1 MLRLAIFGL
10 SVGLGGIASTSIY
23 RGPGEIGTGNRRQT
37 ERSLGFSQPVAPPE
51 PCQAPA
57 ALTLPY
63 PHDSTPNFPHPKFAD
78 YFLQPAHTQTMIR
91 VYPKTAPAPTA
102 ISIASLLPTFSP
114 TEGMEGMT
122 QVWTRYGRG
131 MDPPVSPLESNMEV
145 WHTGGRGREGTKR

>member
-78 YFLQPAHTQTMIR
+78 YFLQPAHTHSMIR
-91 VYPKTAPAPTA
+91 VYPKTAQAPTA
-102 ISIASLLPTFSP
+102 ISIAPLLPAFP
-114 TEGMEGMT
+114 QTEGMEGMS
-122 QVWTRYGRG
+122 RYERG
-131 MDPPVSPLESNMEV
+131 MERV
-145 WHTGGRGREGTKR
+145 WKRYVPTRKSLRIKYGGRQ